1 MSIFLLGLT
10 SQFSEHM
17 QALDNIGQIC
27 EPSLTN
33 FILYGNDIGGTYP
46 GPVRIGMLILGV

>member
-10 SQFSEHM
+10 SQFSEHI

-27 EPSLTN
+27 KPTLTN
-33 FILYGNDIGGTYP
+33 FTLYGNDIGSINP
-46 GPVRIGMLILGV
+46 GSVRMGMLILGV